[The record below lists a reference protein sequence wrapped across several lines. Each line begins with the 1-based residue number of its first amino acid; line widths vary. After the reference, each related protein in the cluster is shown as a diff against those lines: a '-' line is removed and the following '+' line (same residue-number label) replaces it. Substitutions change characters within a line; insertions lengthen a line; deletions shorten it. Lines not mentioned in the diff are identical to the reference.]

1 MYPVGTRRC
10 NDVEFWFISG
20 RDVAQRD
27 IDIDGRRFVDSVTT
41 SVKDVISTSNL
52 GRISLD
58 NALVETRRYFDVVI
72 STAKL

>member
-1 MYPVGTRRC
+1 M
-10 NDVEFWFISG
+10 ISTLTG
-20 RDVAQRD
+20 S
-27 IDIDGRRFVDSVTT
+27 RFVEDVTT

-58 NALVETRRYFDVVI
+58 NALVETRRQFDVVI